1 MKTKNFLNILI
12 TGANGFIGNAVMQ
25 ELLQKNNSNNLINI
39 IELSSKV
46 STNICNNFPRENVI
60 FLSHNNYNF
69 DENYLFNNGCENVE
83 VILHIGAFTPKFTAD
98 ANNINLCS
106 KNINNTLNLINSKLP
121 NLKKIIYISTLDV
134 YAETNE
140 IISENTLTNPISLYG
155 WSKLYSEKII
165 ENFAQQHN
173 LLYQILRLGHVFG
186 EGEEKYKKILPL
198 TIKNV
203 LTNNDIN
210 IFGNGEDIR
219 TFIYIKDVAKAI
231 VNAIFLKE
239 HNVINNIINI
249 VGEQQ
254 ISINDLVKKIN
265 EISWKICK
273 KQSKINYVEVANQI
287 NRNLIFDNTKLKQ
300 ILLPNY
306 NLTPLEKGL
315 ENEILYF
322 NNLYNV
328 YTKI

>member
-1 MKTKNFLNILI
+1 MKTKKFLNILI

-25 ELLQKNNSNNLINI
+25 ELLKYNNLSI

-46 STNICNNFPRENVI
+46 STNICNKFPRENVI

-69 DENYLFNNGCENVE
+69 DANYLLNSGCENVE
-83 VILHIGAFTPKFTAD
+83 VILHIGAFIPKFVAD

-106 KNINNTLNLINSKLP
+106 ANITNTAKLINSKLP
-121 NLKKIIYISTLDV
+121 NLQKIIYISTLDV
-134 YAETNE
+134 YTESAE

-165 ENFAQQHN
+165 ENFAKQNN
-173 LLYQILRLGHVFG
+173 LTYQILRLGHVFG
-186 EGEEKYKKILPL
+186 EGEEKYKKMLPL

-322 NNLYNV
+322 NNL
-328 YTKI
+328 IS